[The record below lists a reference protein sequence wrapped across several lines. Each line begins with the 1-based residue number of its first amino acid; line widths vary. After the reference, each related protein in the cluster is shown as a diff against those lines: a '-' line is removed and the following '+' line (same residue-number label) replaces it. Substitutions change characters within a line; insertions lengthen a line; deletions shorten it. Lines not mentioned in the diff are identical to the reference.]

1 MYDQAPHQANQES
14 RLASLMYLVPDRLK
28 TPLAALSSVGAMAGG
43 VAMANMVSNGTAAAQ
58 EQTSTGADNTCPV
71 ISPEQFGQPHQG
83 CWDVSIAT
91 NADVKGCQD
100 IAVGNEDSKQQMIAW
115 RKANW
120 NRRTSKVSVKEGL
133 RRIQIWQGQEFEY
146 ACSLL
151 TKNSVKVELVSR
163 PRVKSAAGKSVK
175 RVGHTAQLHGDDSTQ
190 FDGVRFKTV
199 PVKTSFKLKNP
210 HKNLQYGV
218 KDVIVS
224 KPLLPNRP
232 YHNALNPKNDIPG
245 PLKTRRSKP
254 HIKWFK

>member
-1 MYDQAPHQANQES
+1 MN
-14 RLASLMYLVPDRLK
+14 LVPDRVK
-28 TPLAALSSVGAMAGG
+28 APLAVLTSVGAMTGG
-43 VAMANMVSNGTAAAQ
+43 VALANMLSNSTASAQ
-58 EQTSTGADNTCPV
+58 EQTSTRGVDNACPV
-71 ISPEQFGQPHQG
+71 IPPDQFGQPHQG
-83 CWDVSIAT
+83 CWDLSLAT
-91 NADVKGCQD
+91 NVDVKGCQD
-100 IAVGNEDSKQQMIAW
+100 LAVGTKDSKQQMIAW
-115 RKANW
+115 RKISRNKP
-120 NRRTSKVSVKEGL
+120 TSTVNVQEGL

-163 PRVKSAAGKSVK
+163 PRVKSAARKSVK
-175 RVGHTAQLHGDDSTQ
+175 RVGHIAQLHGDDSTQ

-210 HKNLQYGV
+210 KGNLQYGV
-218 KDVIVS
+218 KDIIVS